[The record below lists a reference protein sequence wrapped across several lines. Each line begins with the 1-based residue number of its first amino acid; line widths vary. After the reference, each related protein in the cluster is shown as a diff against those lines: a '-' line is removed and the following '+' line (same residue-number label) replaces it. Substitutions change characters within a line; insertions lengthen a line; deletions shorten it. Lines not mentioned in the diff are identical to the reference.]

1 MQFRLILILML
12 MVLLTACSGTVEE
25 NNQDPA
31 QQTIEDP
38 TQMVDQGDPDPT
50 ETLMPVSLP
59 LGYIPNVQFAPLYVT
74 VEKGYFA
81 EAGFDVSFDY
91 RFETDGVALVGQG
104 TLPFAVVSGEQVLL
118 ARAQGVPVR
127 YVAAWFRDF
136 PVGVV
141 AKAEAGITTPQ
152 DLKDKHVGLPG
163 LYGAN
168 YIGLRALLG
177 AAGVTENQL
186 TLDSIGFNQV
196 EALASDQVEA
206 AVIYVT
212 NEPVQLRARGF
223 EVDVIRVADY
233 VQLTGNGIITNEDLI
248 ESDPEMVGRFVQ
260 AFLRGLADTIA
271 DPEEAYQISL
281 DYVENLK
288 DADKQVQKEVL
299 ELSIDLWRADPLGH
313 SDMAAWQNMLEV
325 LLEMDL
331 LLESIPVEDAF
342 TNQFVE

>member
-1 MQFRLILILML
+1 MKFRITFILML
-12 MVLLTACSGTVEE
+12 MMLLAACSGSIEG
-25 NNQDPA
+25 NNQSA
-31 QQTIEDP
+31 QEISEDP
-38 TQMVDQGDPDPT
+38 TQTMDQGDPDIP

-81 EAGFDVSFDY
+81 DAGFDVSFDY

-118 ARAQGVPVR
+118 ARAQGVPVK
-127 YVAAWFRDF
+127 YVAAWFQDF

-141 AKAEAGITTPQ
+141 AKAEAGIKTPQ
-152 DLKDKHVGLPG
+152 DMKGKHVGLPG

-177 AAGVTENQL
+177 AAGVAEGQL

-206 AVIYVT
+206 VAVYVT
-212 NEPVQLRARGF
+212 NEPVQLRARGY

-233 VQLTGNGIITNEDLI
+233 VQLTGNGIITNEALI
-248 ESDPEMVGRFVQ
+248 ENDPEMVRRFVQ

-281 DYVENLK
+281 GYVENLG
-288 DADKQVQKEVL
+288 DADKQVQMEVL
-299 ELSIDLWRADPLGH
+299 ELSIDLWRADPLGL
-313 SDMAAWQNMLEV
+313 SDLAAWQNMLAV

-331 LLESIPVEDAF
+331 LLEPIPVEDAF
-342 TNQFVE
+342 SNQFIE